1 MGYFIA
7 FWPFIIHFMNRF
19 DIERYERLT
28 NIKTDIGRQ
37 RSWLRS
43 CLNEHC
49 LEKFTIAA
57 LANKS
62 LIQ

>member
-1 MGYFIA
+1 
-7 FWPFIIHFMNRF
+7 MNKF
-19 DIERYERLT
+19 DIERYEVLN

-49 LEKFTIAA
+49 LERFIRAV
-57 LANKS
+57 LANET